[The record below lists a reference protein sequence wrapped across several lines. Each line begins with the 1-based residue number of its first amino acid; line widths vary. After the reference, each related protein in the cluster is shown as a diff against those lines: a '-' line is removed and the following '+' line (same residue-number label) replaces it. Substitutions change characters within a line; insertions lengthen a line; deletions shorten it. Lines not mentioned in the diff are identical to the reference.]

1 MVERYG
7 VVPRKTCDRGYQLLT
22 EVDVSVE
29 KCLLFKNKPP
39 MAFHALRIEIDA
51 RRDEMG
57 HVLLRDVAEH
67 GEERG
72 DGKHVLWS
80 LNSAVERESVTM

>member
-1 MVERYG
+1 M
-7 VVPRKTCDRGYQLLT
+7 K
-22 EVDVSVE
+22 
-29 KCLLFKNKPP
+29 
-39 MAFHALRIEIDA
+39 
-51 RRDEMG
+51 
-57 HVLLRDVAEH
+57 HVLLRDVAEY